1 MLQVRIKILAGGVLE
16 KTIEV
21 EEGSTYSDILAE
33 LGINPETVVVM
44 VDGRPVPI
52 DDIVDSSRIDI
63 LRIVS
68 GG

>member
-1 MLQVRIKILAGGVLE
+1 MQVRIKILAGGVLE

-44 VDGRPVPI
+44 VEGRPVPI
-52 DDIVDSSRIDI
+52 DDVVDSGRIDI

>member
-1 MLQVRIKILAGGVLE
+1 LQVRIKILAGGVLE

-21 EEGSTYSDILAE
+21 EQGSTYSDILAKLE
-33 LGINPETVVVM
+33 INPETVVVM

-52 DDIVDSSRIDI
+52 DDVVDSGRIDI
-63 LRIVS
+63 LKIVS

>member
-1 MLQVRIKILAGGVLE
+1 MQVRIKILAGDVLE

-52 DDIVDSSRIDI
+52 DDVVDSGRIDI

-68 GG
+68 RG

>member
-1 MLQVRIKILAGGVLE
+1 LQVGIKILAGGVLE

-21 EEGSTYSDILAE
+21 EEGSIYSDILAE

-63 LRIVS
+63 LKIVS

>member
-1 MLQVRIKILAGGVLE
+1 LQVGIKILAGGVLE

-44 VDGRPVPI
+44 VEGRPVPI

>member
-1 MLQVRIKILAGGVLE
+1 LQVRIKILAGGVLE

-21 EEGSTYSDILAE
+21 EEGSTYSDILTE

-52 DDIVDSSRIDI
+52 DDIVDSGRIDI

>member
-1 MLQVRIKILAGGVLE
+1 LQVGIKILAGGVLE

-21 EEGSTYSDILAE
+21 EEGSIYSDILAE

-52 DDIVDSSRIDI
+52 DDVVDSSRIDI
-63 LRIVS
+63 LKIVS

>member
-1 MLQVRIKILAGGVLE
+1 LQVRIKILAGGVLE

-21 EEGSTYSDILAE
+21 EEGTAYSDILAE

-44 VDGRPVPI
+44 VDGRPVPV

-63 LRIVS
+63 LKIVS

>member
-1 MLQVRIKILAGGVLE
+1 MQVGIKILAGGVLE

-21 EEGSTYSDILAE
+21 EEGSIYSDILAE

-63 LRIVS
+63 LKIVS

>member
-1 MLQVRIKILAGGVLE
+1 LQVRIKILAGGVLE

-33 LGINPETVVVM
+33 LRINPETAVM
-44 VDGRPVPI
+44 MVEGRPVPI
-52 DDIVDSSRIDI
+52 DDVVDSGRIDI

>member
-1 MLQVRIKILAGGVLE
+1 LQVRIKILAGGVLE

-21 EEGSTYSDILAE
+21 EQGSTYSDILAE

-44 VDGRPVPI
+44 VDSRPVPI
-52 DDIVDSSRIDI
+52 DDVVDSSRIDI
-63 LRIVS
+63 LKIVS

>member
-1 MLQVRIKILAGGVLE
+1 MQVGIKILAGGVLE

-21 EEGSTYSDILAE
+21 EEGSIYSDILAE

-44 VDGRPVPI
+44 VEGRPVPI

>member
-1 MLQVRIKILAGGVLE
+1 MQVRIKILAGGVLE

-21 EEGSTYSDILAE
+21 EDGSTYSDILAE

-44 VDGRPVPI
+44 VDGRPIPI
-52 DDIVDSSRIDI
+52 DDVVDSSRIDI
-63 LRIVS
+63 LKIVS

>member
-1 MLQVRIKILAGGVLE
+1 MQVGIKILAGGVLE

-21 EEGSTYSDILAE
+21 EEGSAYSDILTE

-44 VDGRPVPI
+44 VDGRPVPV

>member
-1 MLQVRIKILAGGVLE
+1 MQVRIKILAGGVLE

-21 EEGSTYSDILAE
+21 EQGSTYSDILAKLE
-33 LGINPETVVVM
+33 INPETVVVM

-52 DDIVDSSRIDI
+52 DDVVDSGRIDI
-63 LRIVS
+63 LKIVS

>member
-1 MLQVRIKILAGGVLE
+1 MQVRIKILAGGVLE

-44 VDGRPVPI
+44 VEGRPVPI
-52 DDIVDSSRIDI
+52 DDVVDSGRIDI
-63 LRIVS
+63 LKIVS

>member
-1 MLQVRIKILAGGVLE
+1 LQVRMKILAGGVLE

-21 EEGSTYSDILAE
+21 EDGSTYSDILAE

-44 VDGRPVPI
+44 VDGRPIPI
-52 DDIVDSSRIDI
+52 DDVVDSSRIDI
-63 LRIVS
+63 LKIVS

>member
-1 MLQVRIKILAGGVLE
+1 LQVGIKILAGGVLE

-21 EEGSTYSDILAE
+21 EEGSTYSEILAE

>member
-1 MLQVRIKILAGGVLE
+1 LQVGIKILAGGVLE

>member
-1 MLQVRIKILAGGVLE
+1 MLVRIKILAGGVLE

-44 VDGRPVPI
+44 VEGSPAPI
-52 DDIVDSSRIDI
+52 DDVVDSGRIDI
-63 LRIVS
+63 LKIVS

>member
-1 MLQVRIKILAGGVLE
+1 MQVGIKILAGGVLE

-44 VDGRPVPI
+44 VEGRPVPI

>member
-1 MLQVRIKILAGGVLE
+1 MQVRIKILAGDVIE

-33 LGINPETVVVM
+33 LAINPETVVMM
-44 VDGRPVPI
+44 VEGRPVPI
-52 DDIVDSSRIDI
+52 DDVVDSGRIDI

>member
-1 MLQVRIKILAGGVLE
+1 MQVRIKILAGGVLE

-21 EEGSTYSDILAE
+21 EEGSAYSDILAE
-33 LGINPETVVVM
+33 LGINHETVVVM
-44 VDGRPVPI
+44 VDGGPVPV

-63 LRIVS
+63 LKIVS

>member
-1 MLQVRIKILAGGVLE
+1 MQVGIKVLAGGVLE

-63 LRIVS
+63 LKIVS

>member
-1 MLQVRIKILAGGVLE
+1 MQVGIKILAGGVLE

-21 EEGSTYSDILAE
+21 EEGSTYSEILAE

>member
-1 MLQVRIKILAGGVLE
+1 LQVRIKILARGVLE

-21 EEGSTYSDILAE
+21 EEGSTYGDILAE

-44 VDGRPVPI
+44 VEGRPVPI
-52 DDIVDSSRIDI
+52 DDVVDSDRIDV
-63 LRIVS
+63 LKIVS

>member
-1 MLQVRIKILAGGVLE
+1 VQVRIKILAGDVPE

-44 VDGRPVPI
+44 VEGRPVPI

>member
-1 MLQVRIKILAGGVLE
+1 LQVRIKILAGGVLE

-21 EEGSTYSDILAE
+21 EEGSIYSEILAE

-63 LRIVS
+63 LKIVS

>member
-1 MLQVRIKILAGGVLE
+1 MQVRIKILAGGVLE

-44 VDGRPVPI
+44 VEGRPVPI

-63 LRIVS
+63 LKIVS

>member
-1 MLQVRIKILAGGVLE
+1 MQVRIKILAGGVLE

-21 EEGSTYSDILAE
+21 EDGSTYSDILAE

-44 VDGRPVPI
+44 VEGRPVPI
-52 DDIVDSSRIDI
+52 DDVVDSSRIDI
-63 LRIVS
+63 LKIVS

>member
-1 MLQVRIKILAGGVLE
+1 MQVRIKILAGGVLE

-33 LGINPETVVVM
+33 LGINTETVVVM
-44 VDGRPVPI
+44 VEGRPVPI
-52 DDIVDSSRIDI
+52 DDVVDSDRIDI

>member
-1 MLQVRIKILAGGVLE
+1 LQVRVKILARGVLE

-21 EEGSTYSDILAE
+21 EEGSTYGDILAE

-44 VDGRPVPI
+44 VEGRPVPI
-52 DDIVDSSRIDI
+52 DDVVDSDRIDV
-63 LRIVS
+63 LKIVS